1 MKRAL
6 NLILGTRP
14 GIAVAASG
22 VIALAA
28 MPIAAVVLI
37 ALSGNDDGTLQHLV
51 STVLPQATRTTILLM
66 AGVGIGTAATGV
78 CSAWLVSS
86 CRFPGKKLFEI
97 ALVLPLAMPLYITAF
112 AYIEFFDYTGPLQ
125 TLVRSIGGYTSV
137 REYWFPD
144 IRSLPGAIFIM
155 SSALYPYVYLT
166 TRIVFLMQSASALNV
181 ARTLGRSAYGAFWS
195 VALPLARPAI
205 VAGVTLA
212 MMECL
217 NDIGA
222 VELLGVRTLTF
233 AVFDTWLN
241 RGSLAGAAQIATVML
256 AVVALLVAG
265 ERMARRKQRFDV
277 AARNIEPARPVQL
290 SGWRTIAVCLACSAP
305 VVTGFLLPGYVL
317 LDFASR
323 RLDALAAPELH
334 AALFNS
340 LVMATG
346 TASVA
351 ILAALAIAY
360 AMRLSPAPVTTL
372 LGRIAVLGYAVPG
385 TVLGIGVLIPLAG
398 FDNWLDGRM
407 REMFGIATGL
417 LLTGSGAAIVYACSV
432 RFLAVSFGAV
442 EAGLSKISGH
452 MDMAARTLG
461 RTLPQTLAEIHL
473 PLMRKCIATAGLLV
487 FVDTLKELS
496 ATILLR
502 PFNFDTLATL
512 VYQTT
517 ARGAFEDAALPSL
530 AIVAAGLVPVILL
543 IGQGDRRDLV
553 RATPETIEG
562 DALRA

>member
-1 MKRAL
+1 MSHAVRAL
-6 NLILGTRP
+6 LGTRP
-14 GIAVAASG
+14 AIAMGAFA

-28 MPIAAVVLI
+28 MPIAAVLLI
-37 ALSGNDDGTLQHLV
+37 ALSSGGSGTLAHLV
-51 STVLPQATRTTILLM
+51 STVLPESARVTVLLM
-66 AGVGIGTAATGV
+66 AGVGLGTAATGV
-78 CSAWLVSS
+78 CAAWLISS
-86 CRFPGKKLFEI
+86 CRFPGKRLFEI

-125 TLVRSIGGYTSV
+125 TLIRHIGGYTSA
-137 REYWFPD
+137 RDYWFPD

-166 TRIVFLMQSASALNV
+166 SRIVFLMQSATALNV
-181 ARTLGRSAYGAFWS
+181 ARTLGRSALGAFWS

-241 RGSLAGAAQIATVML
+241 RGSLAGAAQIAAVML
-256 AVVALLVAG
+256 AVVALLVVG

-277 AARNIEPARPVQL
+277 AARNIEPARPVRL
-290 SGWRTIAVCLACSAP
+290 TGWRAAAVAMACAAP
-305 VVTGFLLPGYVL
+305 VVTGFLIPGYVL

-323 RLDALAAPELH
+323 RLDALSSPALH
-334 AALFNS
+334 SALINS
-340 LVMATG
+340 LTLASATAA
-346 TASVA
+346 TA

-360 AMRLSPAPVTTL
+360 AARLSPAPVTAL
-372 LGRIAVLGYAVPG
+372 FGRIAVLGYAVPG

-407 REMFGIATGL
+407 RDLFGIATGL

-432 RFLAVSFGAV
+432 RFLAVSFGTI
-442 EAGLSKISGH
+442 EAGLGKISGH

-517 ARGAFEDAALPSL
+517 VRGAYEDAALPSL
-530 AIVAAGLVPVILL
+530 AIVMAGLVPVILL
-543 IGQGDRRDLV
+543 VGRADSEDLV
-553 RATPETIEG
+553 RVTPETIEG
-562 DALRA
+562 DALRV